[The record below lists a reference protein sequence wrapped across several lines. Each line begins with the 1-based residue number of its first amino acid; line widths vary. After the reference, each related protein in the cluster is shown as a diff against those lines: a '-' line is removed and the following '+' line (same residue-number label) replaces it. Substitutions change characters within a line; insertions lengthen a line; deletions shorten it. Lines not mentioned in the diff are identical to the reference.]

1 MKAKASEVIYL
12 FLLRFRA
19 TRAQGTQEGRGSP
32 KQDRQLPQRSS
43 DIQWRWIES
52 SQLLVKTLGKAPRT
66 AHTMYSRSAAYLL
79 PKTRRSSPSASNNWQ
94 TFPRHPTFLSLDST
108 GETSKNF
115 QKKREKDRKR
125 KTERERERD
134 CFESDLTRFFFNHY
148 YFWISASSVGYK
160 RTTVPYYE
168 SWEKQTNKQKRI
180 TRGRESLIVVQAFQF
195 IQVGLLLLFF
205 FSWVPNEWI
214 ILSSGQTVSRV

>member
-1 MKAKASEVIYL
+1 MHAKKRKKRKGKTMKVKASEVIYL

-94 TFPRHPTFLSLDST
+94 TFPRHPTFLSRDST

-115 QKKREKDRKR
+115 QKEKKRKKKDRER
-125 KTERERERD
+125 GRERQRD
-134 CFESDLTRFFFNHY
+134 CCESDLTRFF
-148 YFWISASSVGYK
+148 
-160 RTTVPYYE
+160 
-168 SWEKQTNKQKRI
+168 
-180 TRGRESLIVVQAFQF
+180 L
-195 IQVGLLLLFF
+195 LLLLFL
-205 FSWVPNEWI
+205 NI
-214 ILSSGQTVSRV
+214 CKLRRR